1 MKQAAG
7 LTPSAPLHF
16 SGEFWGERIQKGEQ
30 ENLIRALSRIAGSSP
45 DVDALPAY
53 VLGERKPLSMD
64 SWQLPAS
71 KERVMFSS
79 AWLSPLPGALEGDI
93 DTPFVWRG
101 GDGGILPAGV
111 RTTELAEGLRFNG
124 FRLADLFYE
133 GAAAAAGFG
142 TSDYLVLPTSRI
154 PLQDTPVDIDTAAGK
169 LTWIPGG
176 VTCEPTAGRLF
187 SVVRHD
193 TWFLPCKGNPAVLMT
208 SKGLLTRGQGFL
220 RIGKWLAVYDDPEVL
235 WPSRYATALGQETLD
250 CAPFSEPAASEKAG
264 KQAMR
269 YLRTDQSPRQ
279 YERALS
285 EIAGERILTAD
296 SELLKLVRNRSGYDY
311 WLRNQG
317 VMWLPGSPCYAVG
330 NIVPADRGHRV
341 RVRSYWTDGKFWEH
355 PRWSQT
361 GLSSSDL
368 WPRLGNVR
376 IPNQNLTAISSGSP
390 LRTTI
395 LHTDPDMQGLITAL
409 DVNGELHTLL
419 GLDLDSPV
427 EVNLLD
433 AILYQL
439 RERVMAVETDLHMWA
454 PERWHE
460 VREWAERE
468 RPAGSTLIAGFLT
481 ELTFGNDPAV
491 WDGSFYDFYGALYE
505 MLP

>member
-1 MKQAAG
+1 
-7 LTPSAPLHF
+7 
-16 SGEFWGERIQKGEQ
+16 
-30 ENLIRALSRIAGSSP
+30 
-45 DVDALPAY
+45 
-53 VLGERKPLSMD
+53 
-64 SWQLPAS
+64 
-71 KERVMFSS
+71 
-79 AWLSPLPGALEGDI
+79 
-93 DTPFVWRG
+93 
-101 GDGGILPAGV
+101 
-111 RTTELAEGLRFNG
+111 
-124 FRLADLFYE
+124 
-133 GAAAAAGFG
+133 
-142 TSDYLVLPTSRI
+142 
-154 PLQDTPVDIDTAAGK
+154 
-169 LTWIPGG
+169 
-176 VTCEPTAGRLF
+176 
-187 SVVRHD
+187 
-193 TWFLPCKGNPAVLMT
+193 MT